1 MSARKERLTVTVD
14 PELIEAGNIAVASGF
29 ADSLSA
35 WVNQAMADRAVQDR
49 HLIALA
55 QAIEDYEAEFGSITL
70 EEIEAQQRADR
81 EAAVV
86 VRGKGTQ
93 GKDTRGKG
101 TRGKGTRGK
110 DTRDRKPR
118 HDGRGAA

>member
-14 PELIEAGNIAVASGF
+14 PEFIEAGNMAVASGF
-29 ADSLSA
+29 AVSLSA

-55 QAIEDYEAEFGSITL
+55 QAIEDYEAEFGNITL

-93 GKDTRGKG
+93 GQDTQ
-101 TRGKGTRGK
+101 
-110 DTRDRKPR
+110 DRKPR
-118 HDGRGAA
+118 RAGRGAA